1 MITAIR
7 NLENEFKNE
16 LKLND
21 NELKNELKLNH
32 NEKIINMA
40 ITQLDLLHGKDDG
53 FITIAVKKD
62 NSFLQYHY
70 KIQSLKANI
79 GKALSI
85 EDVNIYVSP
94 NSYFKP
100 YRRIENIR
108 KLNALYI
115 DIDFY
120 NSKHY
125 KNSSYDGVKYI
136 LEHDYFGKTVPE
148 PSFIINTG
156 RGMAVYWLIEPVP
169 YQALPLWNG
178 IQKYLLREL
187 KDVGADPKSVDSARI
202 MRLAG
207 SINQKNKVKAEIEIH
222 NDYIYSLREI
232 QENYLPE
239 LTPYVKNPM
248 HKQKGRKAK
257 VVKLYNMF
265 SLHHARLLDLIK
277 LQELREGYCRNND
290 GLLIEHGQRELMCF
304 LYRYWSNCFTG
315 DMDKALEDTLEF
327 NSNFKKPL
335 SNKEVENITE
345 SANRAYE
352 EWLLNDFNL
361 VKNKKGEVDAATK
374 AKLKKVIG
382 KSNIYKTLGYNYKNV
397 TLIDLLCIMDEEMK
411 ELCTII
417 HNKEK
422 RRRDYSNRKVKRR
435 NETGLNKREIEKE
448 KKKIAIEALLNR
460 GLSYR
465 AIENE
470 LGLSHKTVQIY
481 AKEIRENLLEKNS
494 NDVKSKCDTE
504 TVS

>member
-1 MITAIR
+1 MIAAIR
-7 NLENEFKNE
+7 NLENETGNEPKNE
-16 LKLND
+16 LKM
-21 NELKNELKLNH
+21 NH
-32 NEKIINMA
+32 DEKIINMA
-40 ITQLDLLHGKDDG
+40 IAQLDLLHGKDDG

-178 IQKYLLREL
+178 IQKYLLKEL

-248 HKQKGRKAK
+248 HKQKGRKPK
-257 VVKLYNMF
+257 VVKLHNVF

-277 LQELREGYCRNND
+277 LQELREGYCRNNE
-290 GLLIEHGQRELMCF
+290 GLLIEDGQRELMCF
-304 LYRYWSNCFTG
+304 LYRYWSNCFTS
-315 DMDKALEDTLEF
+315 DKEKALEDTLEF

-345 SANRAYE
+345 SANRAYD
-352 EWLLNDFNL
+352 EWMLNDFNL
-361 VKNKKGEVDAATK
+361 TKNEKGEVDEATK

-382 KSNIYKTLGYNYKNV
+382 KSKIYKNLGYNYKNV
-397 TLIDLLCIMDEEMK
+397 TLIDLLCMIDEEMK
-411 ELCTII
+411 ELSTIFD
-417 HNKEK
+417 NKEK
-422 RRRDYSNRKVKRR
+422 RRRDNEKKRVKRR
-435 NETGLNKREIEKE
+435 DEKGLTNREREKLDRIEVIKKLREQGLTQKE
-448 KKKIAIEALLNR
+448 VAE
-460 GLSYR
+460 
-465 AIENE
+465 E
-470 LGLSHKTVQIY
+470 LGISERT
-481 AKEIRENLLEKNS
+481 IRRYS
-494 NDVKSKCDTE
+494 DF
-504 TVS
+504 

>member
-7 NLENEFKNE
+7 NLENRSKNE
-16 LKLND
+16 LKLNGD
-21 NELKNELKLNH
+21 
-32 NEKIINMA
+32 EKIINMA
-40 ITQLDLLHGKDDG
+40 ITQLDLLHNKDDG

-62 NSFLQYHY
+62 NRFLQYHY
-70 KIQSLKANI
+70 KIQSLRANI
-79 GKALSI
+79 GKVLSI

-125 KNSSYDGVKYI
+125 QNSSYDGVKYI

-169 YQALPLWNG
+169 YKALPLWNG
-178 IQKYLLREL
+178 LQKYLLKEL
-187 KDVGADPKSVDSARI
+187 EDVGADSKSIDSARI

-207 SINQKNKVKAEIEIH
+207 STNQKNKVKAQIEIY

-277 LQELREGYCRNND
+277 LQELRQGYCRNSD
-290 GLLIEHGQRELMCF
+290 GELVIHGQRELMCF

-315 DMDKALEDTLEF
+315 DKEKALEDTLEF

-335 SNKEVENITE
+335 SNKEVEKITE

-361 VKNKKGEVDAATK
+361 VKNEKGEVDEATK
-374 AKLKKVIG
+374 VKLQKVIG
-382 KSNIYKTLGYNYKNV
+382 RSKVYKTLGYNYKNA
-397 TLIDLLCIMDEEMK
+397 TLIQLLSITAEEMK
-411 ELCTII
+411 ELSTII
-417 HNKEK
+417 DNKEK
-422 RRRDYSNRKVKRR
+422 RCRDYSNRKVKRR
-435 NETGLNKREIEKE
+435 NDIGLNRREREK
-448 KKKIAIEALLNR
+448 LNR
-460 GLSYR
+460 VEAIKELREQGLTQKEV
-465 AIENE
+465 AEK
-470 LGLSHKTVQIY
+470 LGVSERT
-481 AKEIRENLLEKNS
+481 IRRYDNL
-494 NDVKSKCDTE
+494 
-504 TVS
+504 